1 MDDFNMDNTV
11 AEDEAM
17 TALRSLNIGNMS
29 NVDTLPLS
37 TQEMARRCFL
47 SKKYQKK
54 HHFAYSIKQ
63 KLSIVQEAIE
73 VKNFRS
79 TATKYKVQPCQ
90 I

>member
-1 MDDFNMDNTV
+1 V
-11 AEDEAM
+11 AEDEVT

-29 NVDTLPLS
+29 NVVTVPLS
-37 TQEMARRCFL
+37 NQQMARRCL
-47 SKKYQKK
+47 WSKKYNKK

-63 KLSIVQEAIE
+63 KLSIVQEAIK
-73 VKNFRS
+73 VKNVRS